1 MNLNLTNLKAILF
14 EDEATLFTNNT
25 DVQYLTNICR
35 YLEEVKNW
43 LIVNRLTVNAKKK
56 THYIILTW
64 RILPENT
71 KVTLD
76 TIKLERKST
85 GKFLGIT
92 LKKMYI
98 QRTYFKYDQENI
110 KGSIQGRSY

>member
-1 MNLNLTNLKAILF
+1 MNLTNLKAILF

-25 DVQYLTNICR
+25 DVQHLTNICTD
-35 YLEEVKNW
+35 LEEVKNW
-43 LIVNRLTVNAKKK
+43 LIVNRLTVNAKK

-71 KVTLD
+71 EVTLD

-92 LKKMYI
+92 LKKNVH
-98 QRTYFKYDQENI
+98 TKNI
-110 KGSIQGRSY
+110 FQI